1 MVVAFR
7 ENRARKVRDKSSYV
21 SSGIRLRLC
30 VGRCQIQ
37 IALRS
42 RHFENKKLEK
52 LSLREKS
59 FEFLVKKTQIPL
71 PAIFL
76 PLIKSIP

>member
-42 RHFENKKLEK
+42 RHFENKKLETPGEIVRIFRK
-52 LSLREKS
+52 KS
-59 FEFLVKKTQIPL
+59 QIPL
-71 PAIFL
+71 IIFL
-76 PLIKSIP
+76 PSIKSIP